1 MSDLLHEFQV
11 TGNAVQRLDKFLVEC
26 LPEFSRSRLQ
36 SLIQD
41 GHVTVDGKTAG
52 KAGLIVEVGQ
62 QVRVVVPPPEPTDL
76 IPEKIPLDVIYEDD
90 QLLVINKPA
99 GMVVHPA
106 PGHSSGTLVHA
117 VLAHDPDMEGIGGE
131 QRPGVVH
138 RLDKD
143 TSGVLMLAKN
153 DAMHHWLQAQFKAR
167 KLTKEY
173 LALVDGHPPT
183 PTGRIEAA
191 IGRDPSHRK
200 RMAIVSDH
208 KGRDAVTEYTTVES
222 FLRHT
227 LLRVRILTG
236 RTHQIRLHLAFLEC
250 PVAGDLIYGHRHSS
264 ILLERFFLHA
274 ARLTI
279 NLPGKDAPVTFEA
292 PLPPELENVLT
303 QLRDKPVVQ

>member
-1 MSDLLHEFQV
+1 MNELVHHFQMSGDDPK
-11 TGNAVQRLDKFLVEC
+11 RLDKFLVEC

-36 SLIQD
+36 ALIQD
-41 GHVTVDGKTAG
+41 GRVTVDGKTAG
-52 KAGLIVEVGQ
+52 KAGLMVEVGQ
-62 QVRVVVPPPEPTDL
+62 QVQVVVPPPEPTDL
-76 IPEKIPLDVIYEDD
+76 VPEEIPLDVIYEDN

-143 TSGVLMLAKN
+143 TSGVLLLAKN
-153 DAMHHWLQAQFKAR
+153 DAMHRWLQAQFKAR

-173 LALVDGHPPT
+173 LALVDGQPPT

-200 RMAIVSDH
+200 RMAIVPDH
-208 KGRDAVTEYTTVES
+208 KGRDAVTEYSTVET
-222 FLRHT
+222 FPQHT

-236 RTHQIRLHLAFLEC
+236 RTHQIRLHLAFLGC

-264 ILLERFFLHA
+264 VPLERFFLHA
-274 ARLTI
+274 AHLTI
-279 NLPGKDAPVTFEA
+279 NLPGKPDPVTFEA
-292 PLPPELENVLT
+292 PLPPELANILS
-303 QLRDKPVVQ
+303 QLRV